1 MAEYREACEIL
12 NIISMT
18 GAIENYSPNSY
29 IVKGTFQLSNMIIN
43 SIFPEETCHWIA
55 ESITSGPSWYQYR
68 YIINEDLRH
77 LFRSL
82 MGILLRTVRDYS
94 PEREGIP
101 NPEFVKIITTPEAEF
116 VTFFPGNNIDIDDFD
131 NDSHREILV
140 QGNALDSEDESDN
153 YPDLDT
159 DDEDDFIDPE
169 NSPEYELYSGPLPR
183 YEERNYDTLLDA
195 GLPLYSEFSWI
206 RAMLFRAESL
216 A

>member
-12 NIISMT
+12 NVISMT
-18 GAIENYSPNSY
+18 GALENYNPNSY
-29 IVKGTFQLSNMIIN
+29 IVKGAFQLANMIIN

-55 ESITSGPSWYQYR
+55 ESITSNNSWNQYI

-77 LFRSL
+77 LFRRL

-101 NPEFVKIITTPEAEF
+101 NPEFVKIITTPEDEF
-116 VTFFPGNNIDIDDFD
+116 VTFFPGNIDIDDFD

-169 NSPEYELYSGPLPR
+169 NSPEYELYSEPLPR
-183 YEERNYDTLLDA
+183 YEYRNNDKLLDA
-195 GLPLYSEFSWI
+195 GIPLYSEFSWI
-206 RAMLFRAESL
+206 RTMLFRAESL
-216 A
+216 V